1 MVWALSDCMRQ
12 RESLGWRGCWDGG
25 GEEEREDAGSWLPGD
40 VRRSGIL
47 TSGLKP
53 AFKNSEAPL

>member
-1 MVWALSDCMRQ
+1 MVWALSDCT
-12 RESLGWRGCWDGG
+12 SHWDGG